1 MATINLLPWRQ
12 WERERKQTQF
22 LASLAGVFAVGAFLV
37 MTAGFFLNNEFDEQK
52 RLNERLESDIAVLD
66 SKITE
71 IAALE
76 TQREELLS
84 RMRIIQELQGN
95 RPIIVRVFD
104 ELVRKLSKG
113 VHFSSLQ
120 LQGNVLS
127 ASGVAESN
135 NRISTLMRNINSSN
149 WFTKPNLKSIQEDT
163 DNPDYGSQASA
174 FELTFLQSSGKK
186 DGEKDEEKDG

>member
-12 WERERKQTQF
+12 WERERKQAQF
-22 LASLAGVFAVGAFLV
+22 LASLAGVFALGALLI
-37 MTAGFFLNNEFDEQK
+37 MGAGFILNNDFDEQN
-52 RLNERLESDIAVLD
+52 RLNERLEADIAVLD
-66 SKITE
+66 GKITE

-104 ELVRKLSKG
+104 EMVRKLSKG
-113 VHFSSLQ
+113 VHFNSLQ
-120 LQGNVLS
+120 MQGNVLS

-135 NRISTLMRNINSSN
+135 NRISTLMRNIDSSA
-149 WFTKPNLKSIQEDT
+149 WFAKPNLKSIQEDPE
-163 DNPDYGSQASA
+163 NKDYGSQASA
-174 FELTFLQSSGKK
+174 FELTFLQSNRK
-186 DGEKDEEKDG
+186 KDEEEGG